1 MIEDKRIFKN
11 QDLVLKVSPNID
23 PEKFDINKYEA
34 FLDAL
39 YGEREYQKEATR
51 ITLRYLL
58 GGQYNDLKE
67 LAEENYHQNPVLEER
82 YGTLSD
88 FYVHLQLPD
97 KLSCTIDLAT
107 ATGKSYVLYGIA
119 RIMLAEGVVDQVLVL
134 CPSNTIEIGLTE
146 KFRSLSSDGTL
157 KDLLLDSA
165 KVLNPRII
173 NATQTIRKGDICIEN
188 IHATYERTKSAIED
202 SLVGKGERTLVLND
216 EVHHMANPPARDMAI
231 KKWKEFLLNDK
242 YSFRYIVGDSGT
254 CYVKNDYFADVIH
267 RFSLRDSIEKR
278 FIKTIDYV
286 AEDISHSKEEKFQ
299 KIYDNHIQNK
309 TVKYR
314 LIKPLTILITKD
326 ISTCKRL
333 KEDLIEFIAEK
344 ENISKEA
351 AESKVL
357 IVTSA
362 NEHKDNIPKLKGVD
376 DKDNPIEWITSVSML
391 SEGWDVQNV
400 CQIVP
405 HEERA
410 FNSKLLIA
418 QVLGRGL
425 RIPPEYKGEQP
436 VVTVFN
442 HDSWSSSIKHLVN
455 EVLEI
460 EKRIHSYVIP
470 KDKDY
475 NFRLHNIKYDKIP
488 EVVETPKVTEYNFNK
503 GFISLSTQRSIIE
516 EETIYERVITE
527 ERRPKKTLI
536 EFKMYTAEEI
546 AQVVHN
552 RFKSWDMDEGTN
564 YAQNYLFDKI
574 LTIIKN
580 SLRKI
585 NEKRNLVSQKNRQ
598 RTLQA
603 FGVVRRKKSKSLRY
617 KIEAENLFLIDTAEI
632 KKNSLGIGALRRDG
646 STFYDDYSLKIGEDN
661 DKKLLKEIIE
671 MFEDG
676 QLHSA
681 SLIKIG
687 NIFNFK
693 TPLNIILASHK
704 PERDFIK
711 KLVSE
716 ENAKKIDAWIK
727 SLDVGFYSVEYSWR
741 KGEHSKQGSFNP
753 DFFIKIGRDILVVEI
768 KTDTDISIENKAKL
782 KYARQHFNRLN
793 KLQSEYRY
801 YFKFLSP
808 SSYDLFFQELR
819 EGKYKTFK
827 SNIETDLEQF
837 NGIYENLKGE

>member
-1 MIEDKRIFKN
+1 MAISDKQIFKN
-11 QDLVLKVSPNID
+11 QELVLKVSPNID

-51 ITLRYLL
+51 VTLQYLL
-58 GGQYNDLKE
+58 GGQYNNLKE
-67 LAEENYHQNPVLEER
+67 LAEENYHQNPVLQER
-82 YGTLSD
+82 YGSLED
-88 FYVHLQLPD
+88 FYKHLQLPD

-107 ATGKSYVLYGIA
+107 ATGKSFVLYGIA
-119 RIMLAEGVVDQVLVL
+119 RIMLAEGAVDQVLVL
-134 CPSNTIEIGLTE
+134 CPSNTIETGLTE
-146 KFRSLSSDGTL
+146 KFRSLSADGTL
-157 KDLLLDSA
+157 KDLLPDSA
-165 KVLNPRII
+165 EILNPRII
-173 NATQTIRKGDICIEN
+173 NATQTIQRGDICIEN
-188 IHATYERTKSAIED
+188 IHATYKRTKSAIED

-216 EVHHMANPPARDMAI
+216 EVHHMANPPARDEAI
-231 KKWKEFLLNDK
+231 KKWKEFLLDDK
-242 YSFRYIVGDSGT
+242 YSFRYIIGDSGT
-254 CYVKNDYFADVIH
+254 CYVKNDYFADVIY

-286 AEDISHSKEEKFQ
+286 AEDVSHSKEEKFQ
-299 KIYDNHIQNK
+299 KIYDNHVQNK

-314 LIKPLTILITKD
+314 LIKPLTILVTKD
-326 ISTCKRL
+326 ISACKRL
-333 KEDLIEFIAEK
+333 REDLFEFIAEK

-362 NEHKDNIPKLKGVD
+362 NEHKDNIPKLKDVD
-376 DKDNPIEWITSVSML
+376 NKDNPIEWITSVSML

-442 HDSWSSSIKHLVN
+442 HDNWSSSIKHLVN

-460 EKRIHSYVIP
+460 EKRIHSYAIP

-475 NFRLHNIKYDKIP
+475 NFEIHNIDYKKSEEI
-488 EVVETPKVTEYNFNK
+488 VEIPKVTEYDFSK
-503 GFISLSTQRSIIE
+503 GFISLSTQSPRIE
-516 EETIYERVITE
+516 EETIYERAVTE
-527 ERRPKKTLI
+527 AIRVKRTLI
-536 EFKMYTAEEI
+536 EFKMYTAEDV
-546 AQVVHN
+546 AQTVYN
-552 RFKSWDMDEGTN
+552 RYKSWDMDEGTN
-564 YAQNYLFDKI
+564 YAQNYSFDKI

-580 SLRKI
+580 SLKKI
-585 NEKRNLVSQKNRQ
+585 GEKKDLISQENKQ
-598 RTLQA
+598 KILQA
-603 FGVVRRKKSKSLRY
+603 FGVVRRKSSKSLRY
-617 KIEAENLFLIDTAEI
+617 KIEAENLFLTNIADI
-632 KKNSLGIGALRRDG
+632 KKNTLGIGALRRDG
-646 STFYDDYSLKIGEDN
+646 CIFYDEYSLKIGEDD

-687 NIFNFK
+687 NTFNFK
-693 TPLNIILASHK
+693 TTSNIVLASHK

-711 KLVSE
+711 RLVSE

-741 KGEHSKQGSFNP
+741 KGEHPKQGSFNP
-753 DFFIKIGRDILVVEI
+753 DFFIKIGRDILAVEI
-768 KTDTDISIENKAKL
+768 KADTDISIENKAKL
-782 KYARQHFNRLN
+782 KYTRQHFNRLN

-827 SNIETDLEQF
+827 SKIEAEIEELD
-837 NGIYENLKGE
+837 

>member
-1 MIEDKRIFKN
+1 MTISDKQIFKN
-11 QDLVLKVSPNID
+11 QDLVLKVSPNFD

-39 YGEREYQKEATR
+39 CGEREYQKEATR
-51 ITLRYLL
+51 ITLQYLL
-58 GGQYNDLKE
+58 GGQYNNLKE

-88 FYVHLQLPD
+88 FYIHLQLPD

-119 RIMLAEGVVDQVLVL
+119 RIMLAEGAVDQVLVL
-134 CPSNTIEIGLTE
+134 CPSNTIETGLTE
-146 KFRSLSSDGTL
+146 KFRSLSADGTL
-157 KDLLLDSA
+157 KDLLPDSA
-165 KVLNPRII
+165 EILNPRII
-173 NATQTIRKGDICIEN
+173 NATQTIQRGDICIEN
-188 IHATYERTKSAIED
+188 IHATYKRTKSAIED

-216 EVHHMANPPARDMAI
+216 EVHHMANPPARDEAI
-231 KKWKEFLLNDK
+231 KKWKEFLLDDK
-242 YSFRYIVGDSGT
+242 YSFRYIIGDSGT
-254 CYVKNDYFADVIH
+254 CYVKNDYFADVIY

-286 AEDISHSKEEKFQ
+286 AEDVSHSKEEKFQ
-299 KIYDNHIQNK
+299 KIYDNHVQNK

-326 ISTCKRL
+326 ISACKRL
-333 KEDLIEFIAEK
+333 REDLFEFIAEK

-362 NEHKDNIPKLKGVD
+362 NEHKDNIPKLKDVD

-442 HDSWSSSIKHLVN
+442 HDRWSSSIKHLVN

-460 EKRIHSYVIP
+460 EKRIYSYIIP

-475 NFRLHNIKYDKIP
+475 NFKIHNIDYKKSEEIVEIPKI
-488 EVVETPKVTEYNFNK
+488 TEYDFSK
-503 GFISLSTQRSIIE
+503 GFISLSTQSPRVE
-516 EETIYERVITE
+516 EETTYERAVTE
-527 ERRPKKTLI
+527 VMRVKRTLI
-536 EFKMYTAEEI
+536 EFKMYTAEDV
-546 AQVVHN
+546 AQTVYN
-552 RFKSWDMDEGTN
+552 RYKSWDMDEGTN
-564 YAQNYLFDKI
+564 YAQDYSFDKI
-574 LTIIKN
+574 LTIVKN
-580 SLRKI
+580 SLKKVGEKKDLISQENKQKI
-585 NEKRNLVSQKNRQ
+585 
-598 RTLQA
+598 LQA
-603 FGVVRRKKSKSLRY
+603 FGVVRRKSSKSLRY
-617 KIEAENLFLIDTAEI
+617 KIEAENLFLINTADI
-632 KKNSLGIGALRRDG
+632 KKNTLGIGALRRDG
-646 STFYDDYSLKIGEDN
+646 SIFYDDYSLKIGEDD

-693 TPLNIILASHK
+693 TPLNIVLASYK

-711 KLVSE
+711 RLVSE
-716 ENAKKIDAWIK
+716 ENAKKIDVWIK

-741 KGEHSKQGSFNP
+741 KGEHPKQGSFNP
-753 DFFIKIGRDILVVEI
+753 DFFIKIGRDILIVEI

-782 KYARQHFNRLN
+782 KYASQHFNRLN

-827 SNIETDLEQF
+827 SKIEAEIEELD
-837 NGIYENLKGE
+837 

>member
-1 MIEDKRIFKN
+1 MTISDKQIFKN

-34 FLDAL
+34 FLDSL
-39 YGEREYQKEATR
+39 CGEREYQKEATR
-51 ITLRYLL
+51 VTLRYLL
-58 GGQYNDLKE
+58 GGRYNNLKE
-67 LAEENYHQNPVLEER
+67 LAEENYHQNPVLQER
-82 YGTLSD
+82 YGSLEC
-88 FYVHLQLPD
+88 FYKYLQLPG

-119 RIMLAEGVVDQVLVL
+119 RIMLAEGAVDQVLVL
-134 CPSNTIEIGLTE
+134 CPSNTIETGLTE
-146 KFRSLSSDGTL
+146 KFRSLSADGTL
-157 KDLLLDSA
+157 KDLLPDST
-165 KVLNPRII
+165 KILNPRII

-202 SLVGKGERTLVLND
+202 SLVGKGEKTLVLND
-216 EVHHMANPPARDMAI
+216 EVHHMANPPARDEAI
-231 KKWKEFLLNDK
+231 KKWKEFLLNPK
-242 YSFRYIVGDSGT
+242 YNFRYIVGDSGT
-254 CYVKNDYFADVIH
+254 CYVGNNYFADVIY
-267 RFSLRDSIEKR
+267 RFSLRDSIENR

-314 LIKPLTILITKD
+314 LIKPLTILVTKD
-326 ISTCKRL
+326 ISACKRL
-333 KEDLIEFIAEK
+333 REDLIEFVAEK
-344 ENISKEA
+344 ENINKEA

-362 NEHKDNIPKLKGVD
+362 NEHKDNIPKLKDVD

-442 HDSWSSSIKHLVN
+442 HDKWSGNIKHLVN

-475 NFRLHNIKYDKIP
+475 NFWIHNIDYKKSEEI
-488 EVVETPKVTEYNFNK
+488 VETPKVTEYDFSK
-503 GFISLSTQRSIIE
+503 GFISLSSEDQTRRIE
-516 EETIYERVITE
+516 EETTYERAITE
-527 ERRPKKTLI
+527 KRQEKITAI
-536 EFKMYTAEEI
+536 EFRMYSPEEL
-546 AQVVHN
+546 AQVIHN
-552 RFKSWDMDEGTN
+552 RYRSWDMDEGTN
-564 YAQNYLFDKI
+564 YAQKYPFDKI
-574 LTIIKN
+574 LAIIKN
-580 SLRKI
+580 SLRDR
-585 NEKRNLVSQKNRQ
+585 ENLVNEMGRQKILN
-598 RTLQA
+598 A
-603 FGVVRRKKSKSLRY
+603 FGVVRRKKTKSLRY
-617 KIEAENLFLIDTAEI
+617 KIEAENLFSKNTVAID
-632 KKNSLGIGALRRDG
+632 KNSLGVGSLRRDG
-646 STFYDDYSLKIGEDN
+646 SIFYDDFSLKNGEED
-661 DKKLLKEIIE
+661 DRELLKELLDDE
-671 MFEDG
+671 TLPRYALQKVE
-676 QLHSA
+676 
-681 SLIKIG
+681 
-687 NIFNFK
+687 NTFNFK
-693 TPLNIILASHK
+693 TPLNIVLASFK
-704 PERDFIK
+704 PERNFIK
-711 KLVSE
+711 RLVSE

-727 SLDVGFYSVEYSWR
+727 SLDVGFYGIEYSWR
-741 KGEHSKQGSFNP
+741 KGEHPKQGSFNP

-768 KTDTDISIENKAKL
+768 KMDTDISNENRAKL
-782 KYARQHFNRLN
+782 RYAREHFRRINELQH
-793 KLQSEYRY
+793 EYNY

-808 SSYDLFFQELR
+808 SSYDLFFNDLR
-819 EGKYKTFK
+819 EGKYKDFMSK
-827 SNIETDLEQF
+827 IEAEIEDF
-837 NGIYENLKGE
+837 N

>member
-67 LAEENYHQNPVLEER
+67 LAEENYHRNPVLEER

-88 FYVHLQLPD
+88 FYIHLQLPD

-119 RIMLAEGVVDQVLVL
+119 RIMLAEGAVDQALIL
-134 CPSNTIEIGLTE
+134 CPSNTIETGLTI
-146 KFRSLSSDGTL
+146 KFRSLSADGTL
-157 KDLLLDSA
+157 KDLLPDYA
-165 KVLNPRII
+165 KTLNPRII

-216 EVHHMANPPARDMAI
+216 EVHHMANPPARDVAI

-242 YSFRYIVGDSGT
+242 YRFRYIVGDSGT
-254 CYVKNDYFADVIH
+254 CYIKNDYFADVIY
-267 RFSLRDSIEKR
+267 RFSLRDSIENR
-278 FIKTIDYV
+278 FVKTIEYV

-309 TVKYR
+309 MVKYR
-314 LIKPLTILITKD
+314 LIKPLTILVTKD
-326 ISTCKRL
+326 ISACKRL
-333 KEDLIEFIAEK
+333 REDLIEFIAEK
-344 ENISKEA
+344 ENISKKA

-362 NEHKDNIPKLKGVD
+362 NEHKENIAKLKGVD

-475 NFRLHNIKYDKIP
+475 NFRLHHIKYDKIP
-488 EVVETPKVTEYNFNK
+488 EVVETPKVTEYDFNK
-503 GFISLSTQRSIIE
+503 GFISLSTQRSKIE

-536 EFKMYTAEEI
+536 EFKMYTAEDV
-546 AQVVHN
+546 AQVVYN
-552 RFKSWDMDEGTN
+552 RYKSWDMDEGSN
-564 YAQNYLFDKI
+564 YAKNYSFDKT

-580 SLRKI
+580 SLKKI
-585 NEKRNLVSQKNRQ
+585 GEKRDLISQENKQ
-598 RTLQA
+598 KILQA
-603 FGVVRRKKSKSLRY
+603 FGVVKRKSSKSLRY

-632 KKNSLGIGALRRDG
+632 KKNSLGIGALRRD
-646 STFYDDYSLKIGEDN
+646 SSSIFYDDYSLKIGEDD
-661 DKKLLKEIIE
+661 DKKLLKEVIE
-671 MFEDG
+671 RFEDG
-676 QLHSA
+676 QLYSA

-687 NIFNFK
+687 NTFNFK
-693 TPLNIILASHK
+693 TPLNIVLASHK
-704 PERDFIK
+704 PERNFIK
-711 KLVSE
+711 RLISE

-741 KGEHSKQGSFNP
+741 KGEHPKQGSFNP
-753 DFFIKIGRDILVVEI
+753 DFFIKIVRDILVVEI
-768 KTDTDISIENKAKL
+768 KADTDISIENKAKL

-827 SNIETDLEQF
+827 SKIEAEIEEFD
-837 NGIYENLKGE
+837 